1 MICTRILT
9 ESNTKSF
16 RSVNFAIVGQS
27 VRKFARSRLESL
39 RKSGVSVTSRQ
50 RSRHRA
56 ARHTDMGIASTLK
69 AKAAKAKAAKG
80 FLEKNV
86 PIPAHFYAGQ
96 TEDDLMAPKKVILP
110 FVLMLNLVLVAAFA
124 AAMAYYS
131 SPDSYLTDISIE
143 PDYDFGAPAYNCT
156 PLIADTH
163 YGVRF
168 NYDTCKALLVSEV
181 PLCTQILFF
190 LLTATTRRTD

>member
-1 MICTRILT
+1 
-9 ESNTKSF
+9 
-16 RSVNFAIVGQS
+16 
-27 VRKFARSRLESL
+27 
-39 RKSGVSVTSRQ
+39 
-50 RSRHRA
+50 
-56 ARHTDMGIASTLK
+56 MGIASTLK

-156 PLIADTH
+156 PLIADPH

-168 NYDTCKALLVSEV
+168 NCDTCKALLVSEV